1 MAENLLIG
9 IISLGCPKASSD
21 TELILTRLQSEGYEI
36 CDGNNLENANNA
48 ALLIINTCGF
58 VDAAIEESLDAI
70 GEALQQNDKVIVTG
84 CLGAEHHQ
92 QIIQKTYPN
101 VLAVTGPHSCAE
113 VMDLVHKFLPRPHEP
128 FADLIPPQGV
138 RLTPEHFAYLKI
150 SEGCN
155 HDCSFCIIPKLRGK
169 LVSRSLGEV
178 MNEAELL
185 VKSGVKEILVISQDT
200 SAYGVDLK
208 YRTGFYNGRPMKTR
222 LKELCQALASLGVW
236 VRLHYVYPYPNVDE
250 ILPLMAEG
258 KILPYLDV
266 PLQHA
271 SPKILKAMK
280 RPAFI
285 ENTLQRI
292 CDWRKICP
300 DLAIRSTFITGFPGE
315 TDADFDLLL
324 QFLDEAKLDRV
335 GCFAYSDVVGAVANN
350 FADKIPEALAMERR
364 DWLLE
369 NQAEI
374 SAEKLSQKI
383 DSQLQILVDM
393 VDEEGT
399 IGRSKYDAPE
409 VDGVVVLD
417 NFFDAKPGEFINAKI
432 IDSDEHDLYAQ
443 KI

>member
-200 SAYGVDLK
+200 SAYGLDLK

-271 SPKILKAMK
+271 SPKILQAMK

-350 FADKIPEALAMERR
+350 FADKVPEALAMERR

-417 NFFDAKPGEFINAKI
+417 NFFDTKPGEFINAKI

>member
-292 CDWRKICP
+292 CDWRKICQ

-335 GCFAYSDVVGAVANN
+335 GCFAYSDVVGAEANN
-350 FADKIPEALAMERR
+350 FADKVPEALAMERR